1 VTAVSPA
8 GRFEVVFICT
18 GNRFRSPLAAA
29 LFRRATEGL
38 PVDVRSLGTL
48 EDNGYPALEDAVA
61 SARALG
67 LDLSGHR
74 SACINAADLSQADLV
89 LGFELH
95 HAARAVV
102 DAGAVFERTFLIAE
116 LVVYLETITPP
127 SHADPVEQARA
138 AVAEAAR
145 LRASKQTGALPEIA
159 DPYGLPPRETRRIV
173 EEVAS
178 RTSRLA
184 DLLFPPRYAEI
195 PG

>member
-1 VTAVSPA
+1 VSPT

-48 EDNGYPALEDAVA
+48 QNDGYPALEDAVGT
-61 SARALG
+61 ARALG
-67 LDLSGHR
+67 LDLSAHR
-74 SACINAADLSQADLV
+74 SCCIDGADLSQVDLV

-95 HAARAVV
+95 HVARAVV
-102 DAGAVFERTFLIAE
+102 DAGAVFERTFLLVE
-116 LVVYLETITPP
+116 LVDYLEIAAPP
-127 SHADPVEQARA
+127 SHADVVEQARA

-145 LRASKQTGALPEIA
+145 LRASTQQGAMPEIS
-159 DPYGLPPRETRRIV
+159 DPYGLPPRQTRRIV

-184 DLLFPPRYAEI
+184 DLLFPPRYAEL